1 MSDLAPPNLTP
12 AAFARALSAF
22 AGAVGAQWVRS
33 SEEDRGT
40 YIDPYA
46 LGDGLNHATSAAVAP
61 ASVEEVQAIIRL
73 ANEHRVPLWPTARGK
88 NLGYGWASPVMP
100 GTVVL
105 DLGRMNRI
113 LDVDTKF
120 GHCLIEPG
128 VGFYDLY
135 NFLQENRIPLW
146 MSIPGN
152 AWGSVM
158 GNALERGLGYTP
170 YGDHAS
176 KICGMEVVLP
186 SGELMRTGMGAMAG
200 SKSWQAYQHGFGPSW
215 DQALVQSNFGVVTK
229 MGLWLMPEPEMTL
242 RAKVELPNADDIEWA
257 IDELHQLRLNN
268 VVDHNFVFGNYLH
281 DAAVLSQRSD
291 WYDGPGALPDAVAEK
306 IMAHY
311 DIGWWKFSLS
321 LFGQEGV
328 VKAKEQ
334 IVRKA
339 IEPHLGKPLEFVEW
353 HRGEPIEQSAAGR
366 PSAVALQIVNW
377 RGGRGGHMG
386 FSPVMPP
393 DGALAR
399 KQFRAM
405 KTRFEEFGLDYYTS
419 FTMGHRHINNVNLLL
434 YDRDDADLVART
446 RSLFNTLIADAKASG
461 YGEYRTHL
469 DFMNPV
475 AASFDFNG
483 GVMAR
488 FNETVKNAI
497 DPNGIIAPGKNGI
510 WPTAY
515 KPVGKGEGA

>member
-1 MSDLAPPNLTP
+1 MSDLLPPNLT
-12 AAFARALSAF
+12 ASSFSKALSAF
-22 AGAVGAQWVRS
+22 TGVVGAKWVLS
-33 SEEDRGT
+33 TDEDRAT

-61 ASVEEVQAIIRL
+61 ASVEEVQAIVRL

-88 NLGYGWASPVMP
+88 NLGYGWAAPAMP

-113 LDVDTKF
+113 LDVDTKY
-120 GHCLIEPG
+120 GHCLLEPG

-135 NFLQENRIPLW
+135 NYLQDNKIPLW

-176 KICGMEVVLP
+176 KICGMEVVSP
-186 SGELMRTGMGAMAG
+186 TGELFRTGMGAMSGNTA
-200 SKSWQAYQHGFGPSW
+200 WQAYQHGFGPSW
-215 DQALVQSNFGVVTK
+215 DQFLVQSNFGVVTK
-229 MGLWLMPEPEMTL
+229 MGLWLMPEPEMTMQV
-242 RAKVELPNADDIEWA
+242 KVELPQADDIAWA
-257 IDELHQLRLNN
+257 IDELHKLRLHN
-268 VVDHNFVFGNYLH
+268 VVDHNFVFGNFMH
-281 DAAVLSQRSD
+281 DAAVVSQRHE
-291 WYDGPGALPDAVAEK
+291 WYDGKGALPDSVAQK
-306 IMAHY
+306 MMDHFG
-311 DIGWWKFSLS
+311 IGWWRFTLS
-321 LFGQEGV
+321 LFGHEGTV
-328 VKAKEQ
+328 RAKEKL
-334 IVRKA
+334 VRQA
-339 IEPHLGKPLEFVEW
+339 LEPHLGKPLEFVEW
-353 HRGEPIEQSAAGR
+353 RRGEPLDTSAARR

-393 DGALAR
+393 DGQLAH

-405 KTRFEEFGLDYYTS
+405 KARFEEHGLDYYTS

-434 YDRDDADLVART
+434 YDRDDADMVARA
-446 RSLFNTLIADAKASG
+446 RALFNALIADAKASG

-469 DFMNPV
+469 DFMDPV

-483 GVMAR
+483 GVLAR
-488 FNETVKNAI
+488 LNETVKNAL
-497 DPNGIIAPGKNGI
+497 DPNGVIAPGKNGI
-510 WPTAY
+510 WPRAY
-515 KPVGKGEGA
+515 KAAGRGEGA